1 MLSVSSSKTLPKPS
15 PKSQTHQISQIQ
27 INNQLDEI
35 IKFLCSFN
43 RSEPARLAITIPML
57 LHLSKQSKCIFE
69 REPTLLRV
77 NGTAHIFGDI
87 HGQYDDL
94 LKFLDIA
101 GIPPKTKLIFLGDY
115 VDRGNYSL
123 EVVAL
128 LFALKLKYP
137 ANVFLIRGNHECAE
151 VNREYGF
158 LDECQERFGDGTG
171 SKIWTVINNTLHVL
185 PLALVLNNAVFCV
198 HGGISPEMKS
208 LDDISRCTRG
218 TCIPE
223 DGLLCDLT
231 WSDPKQRQKSE
242 WAMNDR
248 GVSYTFNEKA
258 LKTFLD
264 NTGLQMVCR
273 AHQVVKNG
281 YEFYHGS
288 LITVFSAP
296 NYCGDVGNN
305 GAVMIMNENLEFSF
319 IIMKPLSSRA

>member
-1 MLSVSSSKTLPKPS
+1 MLSVIKQQNTTLPKPTTAILQS
-15 PKSQTHQISQIQ
+15 ASQKFNIDNIIQ
-27 INNQLDEI
+27 
-35 IKFLCSFN
+35 FLLSFN
-43 RSEPARLAITIPML
+43 KQDPTRLPITIPML
-57 LHLSKQSKCIFE
+57 LFLSKQSKLIFE
-69 REPTLLRV
+69 REATLLNV
-77 NGTAHIFGDI
+77 NGAVHVFGDI
-87 HGQYDDL
+87 HGQYSDL
-94 LKFLDIA
+94 LKFLDIV

-115 VDRGNYSL
+115 VDRGDYSI

-151 VNREYGF
+151 VNKEYGF
-158 LDECQERFGDGTG
+158 LEECHERFGKGVG
-171 SKIWTVINNTLHVL
+171 EKIWTVINNTLHVL
-185 PLALVLNNAVFCV
+185 PLALILNNAVFCV

-208 LDDISRCTRG
+208 LDDIARCKRG
-218 TCIPE
+218 TCIPD

-231 WSDPKQRQKSE
+231 WSDPKQRQKVE
-242 WAMNDR
+242 WAENDR

-305 GAVMIMNENLEFSF
+305 GAVMFMNENLEFSF
-319 IIMKPLSSRA
+319 IIIKPVISSV